1 MPSLLVVDDTP
12 LIRSTIAQVVR
23 RDAAEIAQVFEA
35 VNGIEAVELAR
46 RRRPEIVLMDIR
58 MPGLDGLQASAAIR
72 AELPQTRIIILSA
85 YDEFPYVQKALQ
97 LGAVDYLLK
106 PVRPSRLLALLAKVC
121 EELRAEHEQAQQAA
135 ARPEP
140 EQAERPVGA
149 EPAGGADPIQQALD
163 YIRQHHQ
170 RPDISL
176 NDVAA
181 AVNLSPSHLAHLL
194 RERAGVSY
202 KQQLTALRIEAAR
215 RLLRTTDMT
224 ISAVGEAVGYQ
235 NATNFY
241 RLFQRE
247 VGMTPAEFRK
257 GAAEEGVRREA

>member
-12 LIRSTIAQVVR
+12 IIRRTIADVVR
-23 RDAAEIAQVFEA
+23 REASAISQVYEAA
-35 VNGIEAVELAR
+35 NGIEAVEVAR
-46 RRRPEIVLMDIR
+46 RQRPDIVLMDIR
-58 MPGLDGLQASAAIR
+58 MPGLDGLQASDVIK
-72 AELPQTRIIILSA
+72 AELPRTRLIILSA
-85 YDEFPYVQKALQ
+85 YEEFTYVQKALQ

-106 PVRPSRLLALLAKVC
+106 PIRPAKLLAILVQVCADLLA
-121 EELRAEHEQAQQAA
+121 ERAQAQQAA
-135 ARPEP
+135 
-140 EQAERPVGA
+140 VGA
-149 EPAGGADPIQQALD
+149 DRYHERAAAPPPANQDPIQQALA
-163 YIRQHHQ
+163 YIRQNHQ

-176 NDVAA
+176 NDVAE

-215 RLLRTTDMT
+215 RLLRTTNLT
-224 ISAVGEAVGYQ
+224 ISTIGEAVGYQ

-247 VGMTPAEFRK
+247 TGMTPAEFRRG
-257 GAAEEGVRREA
+257 GAEA